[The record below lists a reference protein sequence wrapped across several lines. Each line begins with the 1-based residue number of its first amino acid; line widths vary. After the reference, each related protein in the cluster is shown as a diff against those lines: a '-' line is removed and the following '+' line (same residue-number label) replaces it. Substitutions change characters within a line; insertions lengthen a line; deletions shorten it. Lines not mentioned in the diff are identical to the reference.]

1 MSSAGNLATGE
12 YTAAALE
19 MARANKD
26 FVVGFIAMGRIEER
40 YPAPPPRPLTK
51 ATDGGDIIL
60 TSSLSPDPEDW
71 LVLTPGVGLDVK
83 GDSLGQQ
90 YRTPHE
96 VVFESGCDVIIVGR
110 GIYGRGDDA
119 EAMKRQA
126 ERYREEGWKAYLGR
140 IRHQL

>member
-1 MSSAGNLATGE
+1 MSSAGNLATGG

-40 YPAPPPRPLTK
+40 YPAPLPRPLTK
-51 ATDGGDIIL
+51 ATDGGEL
-60 TSSLSPDPEDW
+60 VLEHSLSPDPEDW
-71 LVLTPGVGLDVK
+71 LILTPGVGLDLR
-83 GDSLGQQ
+83 GDGLGQQ

-110 GIYGRGDDA
+110 GIYGDGRDVEG
-119 EAMKRQA
+119 MKRQA
-126 ERYREEGWKAYLGR
+126 QRYREEGWKAYLGR
-140 IRHQL
+140 TNQQ

>member
-40 YPAPPPRPLTK
+40 YPAPPPQPLTK
-51 ATDGGDIIL
+51 ATDRGEL
-60 TSSLSPDPEDW
+60 VLEYSLSPDLEDW
-71 LVLTPGVGLDVK
+71 LILTPGVGLDLK
-83 GDSLGQQ
+83 GDGLGQQ

-110 GIYGRGDDA
+110 GIYGEGGDT
-119 EAMKRQA
+119 EGMKRQA
-126 ERYREEGWKAYLGR
+126 QRYREEGWKAYVAR
-140 IRHQL
+140 IRQQ

>member
-12 YTAAALE
+12 YTSAALE

-40 YPAPPPRPLTK
+40 YPAPLPRPMTK
-51 ATDGGDIIL
+51 ATDRGEL
-60 TSSLSPDPEDW
+60 TLECSLSSDPEDW

-83 GDSLGQQ
+83 GDGLGQQ

-110 GIYGRGDDA
+110 GIYGKGDDI

-126 ERYREEGWKAYLGR
+126 QRYREEGWRAYTAR
-140 IRHQL
+140 TKQQ

>member
-40 YPAPPPRPLTK
+40 YPAPPPQPLTK
-51 ATDGGDIIL
+51 ATDRGEL
-60 TSSLSPDPEDW
+60 VLEYSLSPDLEDW
-71 LVLTPGVGLDVK
+71 LILTPGVGLDLK
-83 GDSLGQQ
+83 GDGLGQQ

-110 GIYGRGDDA
+110 GIYGECGDT
-119 EAMKRQA
+119 EGMKRQA
-126 ERYREEGWKAYLGR
+126 QRYREEGWKAYVAR
-140 IRHQL
+140 IRQQ